1 MKLTQKESTK
11 KELRLFNY
19 EFSKF
24 AVLAS
29 LVATSRIS
37 GALDLCP
44 MVATM
49 WLQRLGS
56 LPRLRSASIDGSA
69 PWLDDMDDE
78 LMMWHDGIRCDV
90 KF

>member
-1 MKLTQKESTK
+1 MKLMQKESTK

-29 LVATSRIS
+29 SAVTSRIS
-37 GALDLCP
+37 GALDLHP

-56 LPRLRSASIDGSA
+56 LA
-69 PWLDDMDDE
+69 
-78 LMMWHDGIRCDV
+78 
-90 KF
+90 